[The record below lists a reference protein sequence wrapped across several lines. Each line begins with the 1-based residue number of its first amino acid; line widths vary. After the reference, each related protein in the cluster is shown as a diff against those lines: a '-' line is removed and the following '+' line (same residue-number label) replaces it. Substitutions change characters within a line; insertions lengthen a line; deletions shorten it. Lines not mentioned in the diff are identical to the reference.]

1 VTSQPVD
8 LSPPRENSTIGRR
21 IVAARRR
28 AGLTQRSLADQIGIP
43 MWKLD
48 EVEQGTS
55 DGSRLLSAI
64 GAATGRP
71 RQWFGSASTD
81 ENLLAETQW
90 SQEGSRVLGPSDRT
104 SRNFVLGAIALLML
118 IRFFT
123 EVIHVIPRAANFID
137 IPIALV
143 LFLAAGTRPLAKYDS
158 RARLAVAAPVLV
170 FTVICV
176 ISTITNLSRVA
187 PGPVLVF
194 LYGFLAP
201 LAVYASVYQ
210 LWPVGSAA
218 VFSRLLVWL
227 GIAQLAVVFT
237 IDLARF
243 SSSHNPDDITGTF
256 GTNQNQ
262 LVFFLLVV
270 ASLLAGVFTF
280 ERRRLSARLAPV
292 LIPLTLGA
300 ILLAQYRALLATVAL
315 SILLV
320 TALLSSKGRGL
331 VAGIFVSVAF
341 LTTLSYVVSH
351 FPNLKFA
358 STVTTYEQRPGFY
371 ISKKLDVFHT
381 ITRLY
386 SDDPRFIVTGTGPG
400 TFSSRAWQTFGRV
413 NSKSR
418 SNVQGR
424 YVKML
429 TGERAYSTDVSD
441 KYVSARFRNSEV
453 IEGSH
458 QLSSPYFSY
467 LALLAEVGIPGFLAI
482 ACIYFLATSHVLRLT
497 IRNLRISGS
506 GDPLP
511 ALLIATSIAFIAL
524 LQMGFLDNWFETT
537 RATFLIWTMLAVVT
551 KELSARSASG
561 S

>member
-1 VTSQPVD
+1 MSSEFAEVSAFWSDATV
-8 LSPPRENSTIGRR
+8 GRR
-21 IVAARRR
+21 IADARRR
-28 AGLTQRSLADQIGIP
+28 AGLSQRSLANRIGTSI
-43 MWKLD
+43 WKLD
-48 EVEQGTS
+48 QMERGKSESSQV
-55 DGSRLLSAI
+55 LAAI
-64 GAATGRP
+64 ADATGKPQSWFASSPIIEGAIAGP
-71 RQWFGSASTD
+71 RSR
-81 ENLLAETQW
+81 AETQ
-90 SQEGSRVLGPSDRT
+90 QTLELRERMYRDLVLWG
-104 SRNFVLGAIALLML
+104 LAILVL

-123 EVIHVIPRAANFID
+123 EVIGVIPRAANFID

-143 LFLAAGTRPLAKYDS
+143 LFVAAGTHFAARSNS

-201 LAVYASVYQ
+201 LAVYVSVYQ

-243 SSSHNPDDITGTF
+243 SSNHDPDEITGTF

-262 LVFFLLVV
+262 LTFFLLIV
-270 ASLLAGVFTF
+270 ATLLAGVFTF
-280 ERRRLSARLAPV
+280 ERRRLSARLAPA

-320 TALLSSKGRGL
+320 TAILSSKGRGL
-331 VAGIFVSVAF
+331 VVGLFVAAAF
-341 LTTLSYVVSH
+341 VTTLSYVASH
-351 FPNLKFA
+351 FPELKFA

-371 ISKKLDVFHT
+371 ISKKIEVFHT

-386 SDDPRFIVTGTGPG
+386 TDEPRFIITGTGPG
-400 TFSSRAWQTFGRV
+400 TFSSRAWQTFGRA
-413 NSKSR
+413 NSR
-418 SNVQGR
+418 S
-424 YVKML
+424 
-429 TGERAYSTDVSD
+429 
-441 KYVSARFRNSEV
+441 
-453 IEGSH
+453 
-458 QLSSPYFSY
+458 P
-467 LALLAEVGIPGFLAI
+467 LLAEVGVPGFLAVVF
-482 ACIYFLATSHVLRLT
+482 IYLLAATRSVRLT
-497 IRNLRISGS
+497 IRNLKNAAV

-537 RATFLIWTMLAVVT
+537 RATFLVWTMLAIVT
-551 KELSARSASG
+551 KELSGRLVG
-561 S
+561 G